1 MMLSELVPRMGFSS
15 HRLILLEFSST
26 SSGFIQLPI
35 GDRRSIETIVIICK
49 DLDG

>member
-26 SSGFIQLPI
+26 SSGFIQLPT
-35 GDRRSIETIVIICK
+35 GDRRSQTYRDYCNY
-49 DLDG
+49 L